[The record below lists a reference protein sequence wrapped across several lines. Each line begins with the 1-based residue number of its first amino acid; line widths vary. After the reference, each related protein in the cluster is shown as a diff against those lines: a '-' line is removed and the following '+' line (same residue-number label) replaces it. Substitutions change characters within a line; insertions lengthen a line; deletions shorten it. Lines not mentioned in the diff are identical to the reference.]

1 MSFER
6 NQELRTLQSQYL
18 KLKWK
23 ISKYKEYIDLAAM
36 DKSQLMV
43 DRLKGKLDV
52 FIKEHDQIWEKI
64 KTFY

>member
-23 ISKYKEYIDLAAM
+23 ISKYKAYIDLAAM

-43 DRLKGKLDV
+43 DRLKRKLDV
-52 FIKEHDQIWEKI
+52 FIEEHDQIWEKI
-64 KTFY
+64 KNFY